1 MRMQRCFTSGK
12 LLDLTNGTIGIPDCV
27 DQCAPP
33 GERTIQAEG
42 VGFCMLPVARKDA
55 FDVSF
60 AVQLRNISLRKLPP
74 TDWIRMSLPVA
85 VGQALQVAP
94 SDVPLELMIRDASM
108 YDNHVLRS
116 FKLRRKDEVE
126 PEPAGLEAFE
136 LQQKQRVQE
145 AEVSD
150 QVPEEG
156 EMPKASNISGST
168 RKVPS
173 MGSVDPRVR
182 GGQKQRPKRVSVA
195 YGPCRSGSCNLYV
208 AVRCEVWRLPNK
220 DGDMLPDSPLLQALQ
235 DRAAGEVGRLLGL
248 VGNWSLVDV
257 SLTER
262 PRHASPLEVAHAEPA
277 FRFDGFPWNYDP
289 LHGNMTGRWNEIG
302 ADIDPR
308 LRMEEKGLEQLLI
321 GFFVLMALI
330 FAVLGQQRLALTSSH
345 SLTMADRSADW
356 HAVGGLG
363 ARTFRRPWPMKR
375 ETKKMLGMRTA

>member
-1 MRMQRCFTSGK
+1 MVVRRGEKRFQRGVCLCPLLHLVLAAPAQQSWDRWDRSPAVRMQRCFASGK
-12 LLDLTNGTIGIPDCV
+12 LLDLTNGTVGVPDCV

-108 YDNHVLRS
+108 YDSHVLRS

-145 AEVSD
+145 AEVTD

-156 EMPKASNISGST
+156 EMPKASNISGS
-168 RKVPS
+168 K
-173 MGSVDPRVR
+173 
-182 GGQKQRPKRVSVA
+182 KRVSVA

-262 PRHASPLEVAHAEPA
+262 RARGITNVTGSFAS
-277 FRFDGFPWNYDP
+277 
-289 LHGNMTGRWNEIG
+289 
-302 ADIDPR
+302 
-308 LRMEEKGLEQLLI
+308 GLLS
-321 GFFVLMALI
+321 VP
-330 FAVLGQQRLALTSSH
+330 
-345 SLTMADRSADW
+345 SLY
-356 HAVGGLG
+356 
-363 ARTFRRPWPMKR
+363 
-375 ETKKMLGMRTA
+375 